1 MFSVNEIFYSI
12 EGEGIRAGY
21 PCVFVRFNGCNL
33 HCKYCDTG
41 YAQRPGIPNMDVSDI
56 VSQVKEY
63 NCPRVT
69 LTGGEPLL
77 QKGIDKLVD
86 VLVHEDI
93 EVNIETNG
101 SIPLDLYYWPAEGVL
116 FTVDYKTGASGE
128 SSKMYMENF
137 QYLCHS
143 DVIKFVVG
151 SKEDIRQ
158 AFDVVDKYLNQWNPP
173 MIFFSPVF
181 GEIEPKD
188 IVEAIKQSGHTECRV
203 QLQLHKFIW
212 PPEQRGV

>member
-1 MFSVNEIFYSI
+1 MDVNEIFYSI

-33 HCKYCDTG
+33 RCKYCDTG
-41 YAQRPGIPNMDVSDI
+41 YAQKPGDSNMTLQEI
-56 VSQVKEY
+56 VDQVKQY
-63 NCPRVT
+63 KCHRVT

-77 QKGIDKLVD
+77 QRDIAKLVQALSD
-86 VLVHEDI
+86 EGMEI
-93 EVNIETNG
+93 NIETNG
-101 SIPLDLYYWPAEGVL
+101 SIPLESFDWCMCNVL
-116 FTVDYKTGASGE
+116 FTMDYKTGASGE
-128 SSKMYMENF
+128 SPNMYLPNLK
-137 QYLCHS
+137 YLSAS
-143 DVIKFVVG
+143 DVLKFVIG
-151 SKEDIRQ
+151 SKEDIQQ
-158 AFDVVDKYLNQWNPP
+158 AFYIVDQYLDRCNPP

-181 GEIEPKD
+181 GSIEPKD

>member
-33 HCKYCDTG
+33 RCKYCDTD
-41 YAQRPGIPNMDVSDI
+41 YAQQLGDPNMDVSEI
-56 VSQVKEY
+56 VDRVKEY
-63 NCPRVT
+63 SCPRVT

-77 QKGIDKLVD
+77 QKDIDELVD
-86 VLVHEDI
+86 ALVQEDI

-101 SIPLDLYYWPAEGVL
+101 SVPLDLYCWPAEGVL

-128 SSKMYMENF
+128 SDKMCMENF
-137 QYLCHS
+137 QYLCRG
-143 DVIKFVVG
+143 DVVKFVVG
-151 SKEDIRQ
+151 SKEDIQQ
-158 AFDVVDKYLNQWNPP
+158 AFYIVDQYLDRCNPP

-181 GEIEPKD
+181 GSIEPKD

>member
-1 MFSVNEIFYSI
+1 MDVNEIFYSI

-33 HCKYCDTG
+33 RCKYCDTG
-41 YAQRPGIPNMDVSDI
+41 YAQKPGDSNMTLQEI
-56 VSQVKEY
+56 VDQVKQY
-63 NCPRVT
+63 KCHRVT

-77 QKGIDKLVD
+77 QSDIAKLVKALSD
-86 VLVHEDI
+86 EGMEI
-93 EVNIETNG
+93 NIETNG
-101 SIPLDLYYWPAEGVL
+101 SIPLENFDWCMCNVL
-116 FTVDYKTGASGE
+116 FTMDYKTEASGE
-128 SSKMYMENF
+128 SHNMYLPNLS
-137 QYLCHS
+137 YLSAS
-143 DVIKFVVG
+143 DVLKFVVG
-151 SKEDIRQ
+151 SKEDIQQ
-158 AFDVVDKYLNQWNPP
+158 AFYIVDQYLDRCNPP

-181 GEIEPKD
+181 GSIEPKD

>member
-33 HCKYCDTG
+33 RCKYCDTG
-41 YAQRPGIPNMDVSDI
+41 YAQKPGDSNMTLQEI
-56 VSQVKEY
+56 VDRVKQY
-63 NCPRVT
+63 KCHRVT

-77 QKGIDKLVD
+77 QSDIAKLVKALSD
-86 VLVHEDI
+86 EGMEI
-93 EVNIETNG
+93 NIETNG
-101 SIPLDLYYWPAEGVL
+101 SIPLESFDWCICNVL
-116 FTVDYKTGASGE
+116 FTMDYKTGASGE
-128 SSKMYMENF
+128 SHNMYLPNLG
-137 QYLCHS
+137 YLSAS
-143 DVIKFVVG
+143 DVVKFVVG
-151 SKEDIRQ
+151 SKEDIQQ
-158 AFDVVDKYLNQWNPP
+158 AFYIVDQYLDRCNPP

-181 GEIEPKD
+181 GSIEPKD